1 MNKYVNILW
10 RHKIDDRREEE
21 GVAHFARNM
30 VKYVQK
36 MREVRTVEPLQ
47 YEERGYLH
55 EDFRL
60 FHLADD
66 NHGEFPYH
74 YHAFHK
80 VIVAL
85 AGRTEYAV
93 EGERYAV
100 QPGDFVLVGRGSI
113 HRPMMTEGEFY
124 ERIVFYI
131 SPEYL
136 QTLSREG
143 EDLETCFRLA
153 QERFC
158 YVYRAAEEDGIPRL
172 FTALEEAQK
181 EEGFGRELR
190 SRALFT
196 ELMVA
201 INRSVIRGD
210 GGEGQ
215 GDNKIVSILQYLN
228 SHLTEPLTIDEL
240 AARFYI
246 SKYHMMRRFRE
257 ETGYTV
263 HNYISEKR
271 LLLAQ
276 QLLQRGVTLTAAAE
290 QSGYQD
296 YSTFSRAYKKQFGKS
311 PSEK

>member
-1 MNKYVNILW
+1 M
-10 RHKIDDRREEE
+10 
-21 GVAHFARNM
+21 
-30 VKYVQK
+30 
-36 MREVRTVEPLQ
+36 EPLQ

-55 EDFRL
+55 EEFRL

-80 VIVAL
+80 VIMVL
-85 AGRTEYAV
+85 AGRAEYAV
-93 EGERYAV
+93 EGERYTLR
-100 QPGDFVLVGRGSI
+100 PGDYVLVGRGSI
-113 HRPMMTEGEFY
+113 HRPIMTDGDFY

-136 QTLSREG
+136 QSQSLPEA
-143 EDLETCFRLA
+143 DLEQCFTLA

-158 YVYRAAEEDGIPRL
+158 YVYRAAEDDGIQDL
-172 FTALEEAQK
+172 FRALESSEK
-181 EEGFGRELR
+181 EEAFGAKLR

-201 INRSVIRGD
+201 INRAVIRGD
-210 GGEGQ
+210 GGGEGR
-215 GDNKIVSILQYLN
+215 GDNKIVAILQYLN

-257 ETGYTV
+257 ETGYTI
-263 HNYISEKR
+263 HSYLSEKR

-276 QLLQRGVTLTAAAE
+276 QLLQRGLSLQRAAE
-290 QSGYQD
+290 ECGYQD
-296 YSTFSRAYKKQFGKS
+296 YSTFSRAYKKQFGRS